1 MHLCFKSQALNWKSK
16 RKEVSGPARPGL
28 RYVFVPGLRHVC
40 CSSRRPP
47 QFPRYDSPKIFP
59 KTHCSAMRPAAIS
72 VAATAAALRVAFLAP
87 PAAAFCLLPPRRVF
101 LLPLHRI
108 SSSSSPAA
116 PPCAASSDSQPP
128 PLPAFMDAQFE
139 SFRAQLDGSSA
150 LRDRIR
156 AIVSE
161 VESASRAASAA
172 LLLIHQPVPLSG
184 CWPLFLLPFLFG
196 FWFSL
201 LNPKLSL
208 LLVQMCSARRR
219 RRLR

>member
-1 MHLCFKSQALNWKSK
+1 MS
-16 RKEVSGPARPGL
+16 
-28 RYVFVPGLRHVC
+28 

-47 QFPRYDSPKIFP
+47 SSLKSSPKR
-59 KTHCSAMRPAAIS
+59 HCSAMRPAATA
-72 VAATAAALRVAFLAP
+72 VAATAAALRAAFLAP
-87 PAAAFCLLPPRRVF
+87 PAAAFRLLPPRRVF
-101 LLPLHRI
+101 LLPLHRL
-108 SSSSSPAA
+108 SSSSSPTA

-139 SFRAQLDGSSA
+139 SFRSQLDGSSA

-156 AIVSE
+156 AVVSE

-184 CWPLFLLPFLFG
+184 CCPLFLLPFLFG
-196 FWFSL
+196 FWL
-201 LNPKLSL
+201 PVLNPELSP

-219 RRLR
+219 RRWR